1 MAVSEY
7 LNVAT
12 LENYDC
18 IRELCPCGFDI
29 FQKRI
34 NVLLQYLAVG
44 GKTTGMGWW
53 NLAKSLNELG
63 VFFRANS
70 FKGDTQ

>member
-29 FQKRI
+29 FQKQI

-44 GKTTGMGWW
+44 GKTTGMGW
-53 NLAKSLNELG
+53 
-63 VFFRANS
+63 
-70 FKGDTQ
+70 